1 MKHIE
6 EEIEVCKRQIEIFSH
21 VLNMYEDTKERLE
34 NELRRRKGFYNRNNF
49 ECDGSVGQV
58 GEKS

>member
-34 NELRRRKGFYNRNNF
+34 NELRRKKGITPYRS
-49 ECDGSVGQV
+49 ECTNTGS
-58 GEKS
+58 